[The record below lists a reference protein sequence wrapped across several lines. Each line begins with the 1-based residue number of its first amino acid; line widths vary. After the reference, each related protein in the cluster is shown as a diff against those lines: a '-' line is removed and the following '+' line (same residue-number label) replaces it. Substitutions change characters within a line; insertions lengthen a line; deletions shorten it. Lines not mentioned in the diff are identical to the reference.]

1 MLRRNLAL
9 VLGALLILAGL
20 GLSLVWM
27 SEPGQQPVEPGQPQ
41 TAESRKEAVLEAAH
55 ALAAGTL
62 LREEDLH
69 WREIEPGKGSP
80 GSILRSQISGAEF
93 YGAITRR
100 DFADGEALTAAD
112 LVKTTDRRFLSA
124 VLRPGA
130 RAVSIAVD
138 AAQSA
143 SGLVLPG
150 DRVDV
155 ILTQNLGNAAGDS
168 AHKSVA
174 ETVLRNVRVIAL
186 DQRLTAQSKGSRDG
200 AGSNEPPMPKT
211 VTLELS
217 EAEAQRLFVA
227 AQLGNLQLS
236 VRALEGPAR
245 GTPCGDPSSP
255 TWAAD
260 VSPALR
266 EISRALLQAL
276 PSGSTIEASVRKPPA
291 EGY

>member
-1 MLRRNLAL
+1 MLRRNFVL
-9 VLGALLILAGL
+9 VLGALLVFAGL

-41 TAESRKEAVLEAAH
+41 AAQAPREAVLEAAH
-55 ALAAGTL
+55 SLPAGTL
-62 LREEDLH
+62 LRQEDLR
-69 WREIEPGKGSP
+69 WREIEPGQARP
-80 GSILRSQISGAEF
+80 GSLLRSQNSGAEF
-93 YGAITRR
+93 YGAIIRR
-100 DFADGEALTAAD
+100 DFADGEALTSAD

-138 AAQSA
+138 APQSA

-168 AHKSVA
+168 AHKTVA
-174 ETVLRNVRVIAL
+174 ETVLRNVRIIAL
-186 DQRLTAQSKGSRDG
+186 DQRLTAQSKGPQDG
-200 AGSNEPPMPKT
+200 GASNEPPMPKT

-217 EAEAQRLFVA
+217 EAEAQTLFVA
-227 AQLGNLQLS
+227 AQLGGLQLS
-236 VRALEGPAR
+236 VRALEGPDRSA
-245 GTPCGDPSSP
+245 PSGETLSP

-266 EISRALLQAL
+266 ELSRPAPQAL
-276 PSGSTIEASVRKPPA
+276 PSGSTIEALIRRPPA